1 MSNEVQITDK
11 KAWQVN
17 RRRLAYIA
25 MGTMVATI
33 IASFVWPERA
43 KEIPA
48 MDVLFISLS
57 AVIGAF
63 FGAAALVSFKKK

>member
-43 KEIPA
+43 KDIPA

-63 FGAAALVSFKKK
+63 FGADALVSFKKK

>member
-11 KAWQVN
+11 KAWQGN

-63 FGAAALVSFKKK
+63 FGADALVSFKKK

>member
-25 MGTMVATI
+25 MGTLVATI

-63 FGAAALVSFKKK
+63 FGADALVSFKKK

>member
-1 MSNEVQITDK
+1 MSNEVHITDK
-11 KAWQVN
+11 TAWQVN

-63 FGAAALVSFKKK
+63 FGADALVSFKKK

>member
-63 FGAAALVSFKKK
+63 FGADALVSFKKK

>member
-48 MDVLFISLS
+48 MDVLF
-57 AVIGAF
+57 GAD
-63 FGAAALVSFKKK
+63 ALVSFKKK

>member
-33 IASFVWPERA
+33 IASCVWPERA

-48 MDVLFISLS
+48 MEVLFISLS

-63 FGAAALVSFKKK
+63 FGADALVSFKKK